1 MTIKINDATPNRP
14 EGHRLIQAPVV
25 QVNFNDFVKQLK
37 TEKAWQTNDRNSITV
52 YKAQGLTLVITA
64 LHGGAELNDLPIDGL
79 LMLQVMEGS
88 ITVFHEG
95 NLGILRDRQ
104 MLVLQEA
111 ATANIKAEE
120 DCVLQLCYLKSEE
133 SGQ

>member
-64 LHGGAELNDLPIDGL
+64 LHGGAELNDLPDDGL
-79 LMLQVMEGS
+79 LLLQVMEGS

-95 NLGILRDRQ
+95 SLGLLRDRQ

-111 ATANIKAEE
+111 STANIKAEE
-120 DCVLQLCYLKSEE
+120 DCVLQLCYIKQEE
-133 SGQ
+133 NEQ

>member
-37 TEKAWQTNDRNSITV
+37 TEKAWQTSDRNSITV

-64 LHGGAELNDLPIDGL
+64 LHGGAELNDLPVDGL

-95 NLGILRDRQ
+95 SLGLLRDRQ

-111 ATANIKAEE
+111 AAATIKAEE
-120 DCVLQLCYLKSEE
+120 DCVLQLCYLKQE
-133 SGQ
+133 

>member
-111 ATANIKAEE
+111 AAANIK
-120 DCVLQLCYLKSEE
+120 
-133 SGQ
+133 G